1 MRQYTEYPDYL
12 AHFGIKGMKWG
23 VRRFQ
28 NKDGSY
34 TAAGLR
40 RRFGGGGGGSRSGG
54 KARAGSGTNAE
65 ARKAKIKKAAKIAAV
80 AAGTGLAA
88 YGAYRLAKSG
98 KLKGASSSIKRLTG
112 SRAGQVVDEA
122 RKPNAFKRAS
132 GAIKGA
138 GDKIYN
144 RMHGVR
150 DVKPSGGGAAPRSS
164 VRKVAG
170 RIGGGRS
177 VPRLT
182 GPSPSSTALSVNYGR
197 RPNSKE
203 RSAMFKKFTAN
214 SFGKGVV
221 EDMSRRASQPRIG
234 GPVAQKRSFRD
245 RVKSARN
252 AAQGAAGAAYGKLDN
267 AYRSNRAVRYGVNA
281 GAAVGGFA
289 AGRAAGK
296 AVNRAIGAGV
306 KRADKRTLSGG
317 KPTKAPKGASR
328 REIKKAAKARYKAD
342 IAKARQDMRDWG
354 DKYNARDK
362 ANKGY
367 ARSKSGAL
375 SAERAVTRY
384 QKAQKAAKERYR
396 NSLKRR

>member
-34 TAAGLR
+34 TAAGLK

-98 KLKGASSSIKRLTG
+98 KLKGAADAVRGLKGPSVPRIGGPVKKSFGSRARDIAGQGIAGVQNGAGIVRDKAGSVREKFRNRGGKKPSIPRLTG

-150 DVKPSGGGAAPRSS
+150 DVKP
-164 VRKVAG
+164 
-170 RIGGGRS
+170 
-177 VPRLT
+177 T
-182 GPSPSSTALSVNYGR
+182 TTALS
-197 RPNSKE
+197 
-203 RSAMFKKFTAN
+203 TAVRGA
-214 SFGKGVV
+214 GK
-221 EDMSRRASQPRIG
+221 A
-234 GPVAQKRSFRD
+234 GPSMRD
-245 RVKSARN
+245 RAK
-252 AAQGAAGAAYGKLDN
+252 AAGAAARKAGTAARNFATSKKGRQAAKIAGL
-267 AYRSNRAVRYGVNA
+267 YGV
-281 GAAVGGFA
+281 GAAGYGYSEHQRRKSV
-289 AGRAAGK
+289 
-296 AVNRAIGAGV
+296 
-306 KRADKRTLSGG
+306 DKSLS
-317 KPTKAPKGASR
+317 
-328 REIKKAAKARYKAD
+328 
-342 IAKARQDMRDWG
+342 
-354 DKYNARDK
+354 N
-362 ANKGY
+362 
-367 ARSKSGAL
+367 
-375 SAERAVTRY
+375 AERAAARKRSRRAAVVTGFITPMAATAGYGAYRY
-384 QKAQKAAKERYR
+384 ATRNKYR
-396 NSLKRR
+396 LNSNGSFPKSGNRRKRR

>member
-34 TAAGLR
+34 TAAGLK
-40 RRFGGGGGGSRSGG
+40 RRFGGGGGGGSRSGG

-122 RKPNAFKRAS
+122 RRPNAFKRAS

-150 DVKPSGGGAAPRSS
+150 DVKPTNPTGLST
-164 VRKVAG
+164 VRNRRPNFKEFVG
-170 RIGGGRS
+170 NKIGRS
-177 VPRLT
+177 VREDRLRRT
-182 GPSPSSTALSVNYGR
+182 SV
-197 RPNSKE
+197 
-203 RSAMFKKFTAN
+203 
-214 SFGKGVV
+214 
-221 EDMSRRASQPRIG
+221 PRIG
-234 GPVAQKRSFRD
+234 GSVGQKRSFRD
-245 RVKSARN
+245 RVKSVGSAARKAGTAAGSAARN
-252 AAQGAAGAAYGKLDN
+252 AGTATGSAARKAGTAARNFASSRGGKNAMKLGAAYG
-267 AYRSNRAVRYGVNA
+267 
-281 GAAVGGFA
+281 AAA
-289 AGRAAGK
+289 AGYGYSEHQRRRS
-296 AVNRAIGAGV
+296 V
-306 KRADKRTLSGG
+306 DKSLS
-317 KPTKAPKGASR
+317 
-328 REIKKAAKARYKAD
+328 
-342 IAKARQDMRDWG
+342 
-354 DKYNARDK
+354 N
-362 ANKGY
+362 
-367 ARSKSGAL
+367 
-375 SAERAVTRY
+375 AERASARKRSRIAAVATGLTTPGVAAAGYGAYRYATRN
-384 QKAQKAAKERYR
+384 KYR
-396 NSLKRR
+396 LNSDGSFPKSGNRRKRR

>member
-34 TAAGLR
+34 TAAGLK
-40 RRFGGGGGGSRSGG
+40 RRFGGGGGGGSRSGG

-98 KLKGASSSIKRLTG
+98 KLKGAADSVKRLTG

-150 DVKPSGGGAAPRSS
+150 DVKPTNPTGLST
-164 VRKVAG
+164 VR
-170 RIGGGRS
+170 
-177 VPRLT
+177 
-182 GPSPSSTALSVNYGR
+182 NR
-197 RPNSKE
+197 RPNFKE
-203 RSAMFKKFTAN
+203 FVGNKIGRGVREDRLRRTA
-214 SFGKGVV
+214 V
-221 EDMSRRASQPRIG
+221 PRIG
-234 GPVAQKRSFRD
+234 GSVGQKRSFKD
-245 RVKSARN
+245 RVKSVGSAARKAGTATGSAARKAGTAARN
-252 AAQGAAGAAYGKLDN
+252 FASSRGGKNAMKLGAAYGAAAAGYGYSEHQRRRSVDKSLSN
-267 AYRSNRAVRYGVNA
+267 AERASARKRSRIAAVATGLTTPKA
-281 GAAVGGFA
+281 GAAGY
-289 AGRAAGK
+289 
-296 AVNRAIGAGV
+296 GAY
-306 KRADKRTLSGG
+306 
-317 KPTKAPKGASR
+317 
-328 REIKKAAKARYKAD
+328 RYAT
-342 IAKARQDMRDWG
+342 RN
-354 DKYNARDK
+354 KYRLNSD
-362 ANKGY
+362 G
-367 ARSKSGAL
+367 SFPKSGN
-375 SAERAVTRY
+375 RR
-384 QKAQKAAKERYR
+384 
-396 NSLKRR
+396 KRR

>member
-34 TAAGLR
+34 TAAGLK
-40 RRFGGGGGGSRSGG
+40 RRFGGGGGGGSRSGG

-98 KLKGASSSIKRLTG
+98 KLKGAADAVRGLKGPSVPRIGGPVKKSFGSRARDIAGQGIAGVQNGAGIVRDKAGAMRDKFRNRSGGKKPSIPRLTG

-122 RKPNAFKRAS
+122 RRPGAFKRAS

-150 DVKPSGGGAAPRSS
+150 DVKP
-164 VRKVAG
+164 
-170 RIGGGRS
+170 
-177 VPRLT
+177 T
-182 GPSPSSTALSVNYGR
+182 TTALS
-197 RPNSKE
+197 
-203 RSAMFKKFTAN
+203 TAVRG
-214 SFGKGVV
+214 SGK
-221 EDMSRRASQPRIG
+221 A
-234 GPVAQKRSFRD
+234 GPKRSFRD

>member
-34 TAAGLR
+34 TAAGLK
-40 RRFGGGGGGSRSGG
+40 RRFGGGGGGGSRSGG

-98 KLKGASSSIKRLTG
+98 KLKGAADSVKRLTG

-150 DVKPSGGGAAPRSS
+150 DVKPTNPTGLST
-164 VRKVAG
+164 VR
-170 RIGGGRS
+170 
-177 VPRLT
+177 
-182 GPSPSSTALSVNYGR
+182 NR
-197 RPNSKE
+197 RPNFKE
-203 RSAMFKKFTAN
+203 FVGNKIGRGVREDRLRRTA
-214 SFGKGVV
+214 V
-221 EDMSRRASQPRIG
+221 PRIG
-234 GPVAQKRSFRD
+234 GSVGQKRSFKD

-252 AAQGAAGAAYGKLDN
+252 TAQGAAGAAYGKLDN

-317 KPTKAPKGASR
+317 TPTKAPKGASR

-384 QKAQKAAKERYR
+384 QKAQRAAKERYR

>member
-34 TAAGLR
+34 TAAGLK

-98 KLKGASSSIKRLTG
+98 KLKGAADAVRGLKGPSVPRIGGPVKKSFGSRARDIAGQGIAGVQNGAGIVRDKAGSVRDKFRNRGGGKKPSIPRLTG

-122 RKPNAFKRAS
+122 RRPGAFKRAS

-150 DVKPSGGGAAPRSS
+150 DVKP
-164 VRKVAG
+164 
-170 RIGGGRS
+170 
-177 VPRLT
+177 T
-182 GPSPSSTALSVNYGR
+182 TTALS
-197 RPNSKE
+197 
-203 RSAMFKKFTAN
+203 TAVR
-214 SFGKGVV
+214 GKGN
-221 EDMSRRASQPRIG
+221 P
-234 GPVAQKRSFRD
+234 GPSMRD
-245 RVKSARN
+245 RVKAAGATARKAGTAARN
-252 AAQGAAGAAYGKLDN
+252 FASSKKGKRAMKVGAAYGAAAAGYGYSEHLRRKSVDSSLTN
-267 AYRSNRAVRYGVNA
+267 TQRAAARKQSRRIAVLTGLTTPMA
-281 GAAVGGFA
+281 GAAGY
-289 AGRAAGK
+289 
-296 AVNRAIGAGV
+296 GAYRYATRNKYRLNSNGSFP
-306 KRADKRTLSGG
+306 KSSGG
-317 KPTKAPKGASR
+317 
-328 REIKKAAKARYKAD
+328 
-342 IAKARQDMRDWG
+342 
-354 DKYNARDK
+354 
-362 ANKGY
+362 
-367 ARSKSGAL
+367 RSK
-375 SAERAVTRY
+375 T
-384 QKAQKAAKERYR
+384 
-396 NSLKRR
+396 KRR